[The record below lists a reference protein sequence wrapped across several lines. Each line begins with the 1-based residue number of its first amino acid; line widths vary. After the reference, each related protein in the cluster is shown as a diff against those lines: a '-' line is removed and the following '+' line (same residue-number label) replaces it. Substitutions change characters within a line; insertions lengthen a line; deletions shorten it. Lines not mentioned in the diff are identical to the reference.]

1 MTYYQLGKD
10 RLVNLEY
17 SLHREILRTNR
28 AGSYC
33 STTVIGCN
41 TRKYHGLLVCP
52 LEQLGGD
59 HFVLLSSLDVSVEQH
74 GQVFNLGI
82 HKYQGSHYEPKGHK
96 YLSSFEIDD
105 IPKRYYRVG
114 GVILST
120 EMVLIEKEE
129 QLLFKVTLEEAH
141 SPTIVKFKPFLAFR
155 NVNELTF
162 RNMNAN
168 TRYQDVENGIS
179 VKMYEGFPSLYL
191 QSSKPIEFIPVPD
204 WYSGVEYIKEQ
215 ERGYAFKED
224 LFVPGYFEADIQKG
238 ESIVISAGTSL
249 FKANG
254 LKAKFTREKK
264 KRIPRDSLINNLLNS
279 GQQFLLSRGKD
290 TRLMAGYHWYKE
302 RHRDTLLALPG
313 LSYYQED
320 KEVYRSI
327 LDYIAG
333 EIEDTY
339 LAKNESLLSRD
350 IDVPLWFFWA
360 VRQCRTNCSPP
371 QVWKKY
377 KKVMKAVLDHYQ
389 KLDGE
394 FMHMEANG
402 LLFAKKDGVPL
413 TWMEAVVDGQPVT
426 WRPGLT
432 VELNALWY
440 NALSFFAFLAEEAKE
455 PEEGAP
461 YAQLAE
467 KVKTSFM
474 EVFWNL
480 EEECLYDYVDGNHKD
495 NSIRPNQLIAASLP
509 YSPLTVEERKSIVD
523 VVKKELL
530 TPRGIRTLS
539 PQDPKYKG
547 VYEGNQQQRDLALHQ
562 GTVYPWLAAFF
573 AEAYLDI
580 HKQGGLALVKRMLE
594 DFEEEMGDHC
604 VGTISE
610 CFNGNP
616 PHIAKGAISMAW
628 NVGGVLT
635 IINLIEKYS
644 NL

>member
-52 LEQLGGD
+52 LEQFGGD

-96 YLSSFEIDD
+96 YLSNFEIDD

-141 SPTIVKFKPFLAFR
+141 SPTKVKFKPFLAFR
-155 NVNELTF
+155 SVKELTF
-162 RNMNAN
+162 QNMNAN
-168 TRYQDVENGIS
+168 TRYQEVENGIS
-179 VKMYEGFPSLYL
+179 VKMYEGFPSLFL

-204 WYSGVEYIKEQ
+204 WYRGVEYIKEQ
-215 ERGYAFKED
+215 NRGYAFKED

-238 ESIVISAGTSL
+238 ESIVMSAGTSL

-264 KRIPRDSLINNLLNS
+264 KRIPRDSMINNLLNS

-327 LDYIAG
+327 LEYIAG
-333 EIEDTY
+333 EIEEKY
-339 LAKNESLLSRD
+339 LAKNESLVNRD

-360 VRQCRTNCSPP
+360 VRQCRTNCNPP

-377 KKVMKAVLDHYQ
+377 RKVMKAVLDHYQ
-389 KLDGE
+389 KPDGD

-402 LLFAKKDGVPL
+402 LLFAKKDEVPL
-413 TWMEAVVDGQPVT
+413 TWMDAVVDGQPVT

-455 PEEGAP
+455 PDEGVR

-467 KVKTSFM
+467 KVKSSFM
-474 EVFWNL
+474 EVFWNS

-495 NSIRPNQLIAASLP
+495 NSIRPNQLIAASMP
-509 YSPLTVEERKSIVD
+509 YSPLTVEQQKSIVD

-547 VYEGNQQQRDLALHQ
+547 VFEGNQQQRDLALHQ

-616 PHIAKGAISMAW
+616 PHVAKGAISMAW
-628 NVGGVLT
+628 NVGGVLS